1 MDLTEAEGLADLI
14 DAETEGQRKQALRQM
29 QGGLRG
35 IYETWREGLLD
46 ALAQIEGE
54 IDFPD
59 EADIPDA
66 LSHKA
71 YPYLTRVIAAMEE
84 GLANA
89 DKGEAVRHGVDIAI
103 IGRPNA
109 GKSTLLN
116 ALAMRE
122 AAIVSD
128 EAGTTRDIVSIKIFL
143 FLTKRTWPPPRK
155 MFHVKHYTLFR
166 RRMRMRRP
174 STH

>member
-89 DKGEAVRHGVDIAI
+89 
-103 IGRPNA
+103 
-109 GKSTLLN
+109 
-116 ALAMRE
+116 
-122 AAIVSD
+122 
-128 EAGTTRDIVSIKIFL
+128 
-143 FLTKRTWPPPRK
+143 
-155 MFHVKHYTLFR
+155 
-166 RRMRMRRP
+166 
-174 STH
+174 